1 MSDAGQR
8 ERWLAVTG
16 GFASW
21 LFAGVQ
27 MALMPV
33 AARTASRELM
43 GAAFNDGQAGQW
55 FAWYTIAFLLGGAA
69 GGLLFGALGD
79 RFGRARAMGWSVLTY
94 SLLSGAGA
102 FVETQ
107 PQLLAVRLLASL
119 GIGGVWPNCMSLAAE
134 SWPNA

>member
-1 MSDAGQR
+1 MSDATQR
-8 ERWLAVTG
+8 ARWLAVIG

-43 GAAFNDGQAGQW
+43 GAGFNDAQAGQW
-55 FAWYTIAFLLGGAA
+55 FAWYTVAFLLGGAA

-79 RFGRARAMGWSVLTY
+79 RIGRAKAMAWSVLTF
-94 SLLSGAGA
+94 SVLSAAGA
-102 FVETQ
+102 
-107 PQLLAVRLLASL
+107 
-119 GIGGVWPNCMSLAAE
+119 W
-134 SWPNA
+134 